1 MKTALG
7 DIKILLRLR
16 LRLLR
21 RAGIRSGPARNR
33 GGSFIVG
40 GLIVGVV
47 LLQFTVLISVSLTA
61 LLSQGLAD
69 PRGRA
74 ALELALAGLSSSLSL
89 FLFLV
94 ALPSVLALLTY
105 SSDLKLLLLTPLR
118 PWVTL
123 GEKLATVYG
132 ALTVP
137 VLALGLPVLIGIGHA
152 AGVGAAY
159 YVAAALALLLLPVV
173 PVALAL
179 LLTVAVLRWIPPAR
193 ARAVTAILGAL
204 LSGGLYIG
212 TQLLANPRTYE
223 YMSGPPRLFTD
234 AARGPWGLLPTAW
247 TGRALGLLI
256 AGDTGAGGAYLV
268 AAVVTALVLAA
279 LAVTFSSRLFAT
291 GWATYQEVGRRARRA
306 APLPGSS
313 GVLDRAASMGGSGA
327 SVPTPSAASGGASE
341 IAALPWAMSVPV
353 MDTGASW
360 PSRRPPW
367 WPLVGKEWR
376 TLRRD
381 PQVWARL
388 LYSFVVIGFL
398 FWQNLSR
405 ISLSSTATAG
415 LPVSLGSI
423 GFFGLLCF
431 LLWLPLTTLALPA
444 VNREGR
450 ALFVLALAP
459 IGARDILLS
468 KWIFSAAPSLVLSEA
483 LLGAGAWWL
492 RLGPGQV
499 LLGAC
504 ALAAIAVATAGGLLF
519 VSLIW
524 PRLDWDNPRRQ
535 VSSQAS
541 IVGGIGGLL
550 LVGASAGLLILTLF
564 LATSHPLLA
573 LASGAGLF
581 ALTGLIALLVFLL
594 APARLAALLTAER

>member
-1 MKTALG
+1 MNTAFD

-21 RAGIRSGPARNR
+21 RVGIRSGRARNR
-33 GGSFIVG
+33 SGSFIVG

-47 LLQFTVLISVSLTA
+47 LLQFSVLIATSLTA
-61 LLSQGLAD
+61 LLSQGLSD
-69 PRGRA
+69 PGGRA
-74 ALELALAGLSSSLSL
+74 TLELALAGLSSSLSL
-89 FLFLV
+89 FLFLL

-132 ALTVP
+132 VLAAP
-137 VLALGLPVLIGIGHA
+137 VLVLGLPVLIGIGQA
-152 AGVGAAY
+152 AGAGAAY
-159 YVAAALALLLLPVV
+159 YVAAALALLLLPVA

-193 ARAVTAILGAL
+193 ARAVTAVLGAL
-204 LSGGLYIG
+204 LSGGIYVG
-212 TQLLANPRTYE
+212 TQLLVNPRTYAQA
-223 YMSGPPRLFTD
+223 SGPPRLFTD
-234 AARGPWGLLPTAW
+234 VARGPWGLLPVVW
-247 TGRALGLLI
+247 PGRALGLLI
-256 AGDTGAGGAYLV
+256 AGASGAGIAYLV
-268 AAVVTALVLAA
+268 AAVVTALVLAG
-279 LAVTFSSRLFAT
+279 LAVTLSSRLFAT
-291 GWATYQEVGRRARRA
+291 GWATYQEVGRRTRRA
-306 APLPGSS
+306 I
-313 GVLDRAASMGGSGA
+313 
-327 SVPTPSAASGGASE
+327 PSAAGVASE
-341 IAALPWAMSVPV
+341 RAGALALAAPVGATEIVALPQAICAPIV
-353 MDTGASW
+353 DTGAGR

-405 ISLSSTATAG
+405 VSLASTDTAG

-459 IGARDILLS
+459 VSARDILLS
-468 KWIFSAAPSLVLSEA
+468 KWIFSTAPSLVLSEA
-483 LLGAGAWWL
+483 LLGVGAWWL
-492 RLGPGQV
+492 RLGPGQI

-541 IVGGIGGLL
+541 LVGVIGGLL

-564 LATSHPLLA
+564 LAPSHPLLA

-581 ALTGLIALLVFLL
+581 ALTGLIALFVFLF
-594 APARLAALLTAER
+594 APARLAALLMAER

>member
-1 MKTALG
+1 MNTAFD
-7 DIKILLRLR
+7 DIKTLSRLR

-21 RAGIRSGPARNR
+21 RAGIRSGRARNR

-40 GLIVGVV
+40 GLIVGAV
-47 LLQFTVLISVSLTA
+47 LLQFSVLIATSLTA
-61 LLSQGLAD
+61 LLSQGLSD
-69 PRGRA
+69 PGGRA
-74 ALELALAGLSSSLSL
+74 ALEPVLAGLFSSFSL
-89 FLFLV
+89 FLFLL

-132 ALTVP
+132 VLAGP
-137 VLALGLPVLIGIGHA
+137 VLVLGLPVLIGIGR
-152 AGVGAAY
+152 AGGAGAAY
-159 YVAAALALLLLPVV
+159 YVAAALALLLVPVA

-204 LSGGLYIG
+204 LSGGIYIG
-212 TQLLANPRTYE
+212 AQLLVNPRTYE
-223 YMSGPPRLFTD
+223 QAPGPPRLFTD
-234 AARGPWGLLPTAW
+234 AARGPWGLAPVAW
-247 TGRALGLLI
+247 PGRAIGLLI
-256 AGDTGAGGAYLV
+256 AGDAGAGIAYLV
-268 AAVVTALVLAA
+268 AVIAMALVLAV
-279 LAVTFSSRLFAT
+279 LAVTLSSRLFAT
-291 GWATYQEVGRRARRA
+291 GWATYQEVGRRTRRA
-306 APLPGSS
+306 TPGGAGATGRATPERA
-313 GVLDRAASMGGSGA
+313 GVA
-327 SVPTPSAASGGASE
+327 SVLAPAGATE
-341 IAALPWAMSVPV
+341 TLALPQAMSAPM
-353 MDTGASW
+353 MDTSARHPDRW
-360 PSRRPPW
+360 PPW

-405 ISLSSTATAG
+405 ISLSSTDMAG

-423 GFFGLLCF
+423 GFFGLLCV

-468 KWIFSAAPSLVLSEA
+468 KWIFSAAPPLALSEA
-483 LLGAGAWWL
+483 LLGVGAWWL
-492 RLGPGQV
+492 RLGPGQI

-504 ALAAIAVATAGGLLF
+504 ALASIAIAAAGGLLF

-535 VSSQAS
+535 VSGQAS
-541 IVGGIGGLL
+541 LVGGIGGLL

-581 ALTGLIALLVFLL
+581 ALMGLISLLVFLL

>member
-1 MKTALG
+1 MNTAFD

-21 RAGIRSGPARNR
+21 RVGIRSGRARNR

-47 LLQFTVLISVSLTA
+47 LLQFGVLIATSLTA
-61 LLSQGLAD
+61 LLSQGLSD
-69 PRGRA
+69 PGGRTT
-74 ALELALAGLSSSLSL
+74 LELALAGLSSSLSL
-89 FLFLV
+89 FLFLL

-132 ALTVP
+132 VLAGP
-137 VLALGLPVLIGIGHA
+137 VLVLGLPVLIGIGQA
-152 AGVGAAY
+152 AGAGAAY
-159 YVAAALALLLLPVV
+159 YVAAALALLLLPVA

-193 ARAVTAILGAL
+193 ARAATAVLGAL
-204 LSGGLYIG
+204 LSGGIYVG
-212 TQLLANPRTYE
+212 TQLLVNPRTYAQA
-223 YMSGPPRLFTD
+223 SGPPRLFTD
-234 AARGPWGLLPTAW
+234 VARGPWGLLPVVW
-247 TGRALGLLI
+247 PGRALGLLI
-256 AGDTGAGGAYLV
+256 VGASGAGIAYLV
-268 AAVVTALVLAA
+268 AAVVTALVLAG
-279 LAVTFSSRLFAT
+279 LAVTLSSRLFAT
-291 GWATYQEVGRRARRA
+291 GWATYQEVGRRTRRA
-306 APLPGSS
+306 IPDGDGATGGVILERVGARALAAP
-313 GVLDRAASMGGSGA
+313 VGA
-327 SVPTPSAASGGASE
+327 TE
-341 IAALPWAMSVPV
+341 IVALPQAICAPIVEV
-353 MDTGASW
+353 DTGAARLM
-360 PSRRPPW
+360 RRPPW

-405 ISLSSTATAG
+405 VSLSSTDTSGA
-415 LPVSLGSI
+415 PVSLGSI

-459 IGARDILLS
+459 VSARDILLS
-468 KWIFSAAPSLVLSEA
+468 KWIFSTAPSLVLSEA
-483 LLGAGAWWL
+483 LLGVGAWWL
-492 RLGPGQV
+492 RLGPGQI

-541 IVGGIGGLL
+541 LVGVIGGLL

-564 LATSHPLLA
+564 LAPSHPLLA

-581 ALTGLIALLVFLL
+581 ALTGLIALFVFLF
-594 APARLAALLTAER
+594 APARLAALLMAER

>member
-1 MKTALG
+1 MNTAFD

-21 RAGIRSGPARNR
+21 RVGIRSGRARNR

-47 LLQFTVLISVSLTA
+47 LLQFGVLIATSLTA
-61 LLSQGLAD
+61 LLSQGLSD
-69 PRGRA
+69 PGGRTT
-74 ALELALAGLSSSLSL
+74 LELALAGLSSSLSL
-89 FLFLV
+89 FLFLL

-132 ALTVP
+132 VLAGP
-137 VLALGLPVLIGIGHA
+137 VLVLGLPVLIGIGQA
-152 AGVGAAY
+152 AGAGAAY
-159 YVAAALALLLLPVV
+159 YVAAALALLLLPVA

-193 ARAVTAILGAL
+193 ARAATAVLGAL
-204 LSGGLYIG
+204 LSGGIYVG
-212 TQLLANPRTYE
+212 TQLLVNPRTYAQA
-223 YMSGPPRLFTD
+223 SGPPRLFTD
-234 AARGPWGLLPTAW
+234 VARGPWGLLPVVW
-247 TGRALGLLI
+247 PGRALGLLI
-256 AGDTGAGGAYLV
+256 VGASGAGIAYLV
-268 AAVVTALVLAA
+268 AAVVTALVLAG
-279 LAVTFSSRLFAT
+279 LAVTLSSRLFAT
-291 GWATYQEVGRRARRA
+291 GWATYQEVGRRTRRA
-306 APLPGSS
+306 I
-313 GVLDRAASMGGSGA
+313 
-327 SVPTPSAASGGASE
+327 PSAAGVASE
-341 IAALPWAMSVPV
+341 RAGARALAAPVGATEIVALPQAICAPIV
-353 MDTGASW
+353 DTGAGR

-405 ISLSSTATAG
+405 VSLSSTDTSGA
-415 LPVSLGSI
+415 PVSLGSI

-459 IGARDILLS
+459 VSARDILLS

-483 LLGAGAWWL
+483 LLSVGAWWL
-492 RLGPGQV
+492 RLSPGQV

-504 ALAAIAVATAGGLLF
+504 ALAAIAVAVAGALLF

-541 IVGGIGGLL
+541 LVGVIGGLL

-564 LATSHPLLA
+564 LTPSHPLLA

-581 ALTGLIALLVFLL
+581 ALTGLIALFVFLF
-594 APARLAALLTAER
+594 APARLAALLMAER

>member
-1 MKTALG
+1 MNTALD

-21 RAGIRSGPARNR
+21 RAGIRSGRARNR

-47 LLQFTVLISVSLTA
+47 LLQFGVLIATSLTA
-61 LLSQGLAD
+61 LLSQGLSD
-69 PRGRA
+69 PGGRTT
-74 ALELALAGLSSSLSL
+74 LELALAGLSSSLSL
-89 FLFLV
+89 FLFLL

-132 ALTVP
+132 VLAAP
-137 VLALGLPVLIGIGHA
+137 VLVLGLPVLIGIGQA
-152 AGVGAAY
+152 AGAGAAY
-159 YVAAALALLLLPVV
+159 YVAAALALLLLPVA

-193 ARAVTAILGAL
+193 ARAVTAVLGAL
-204 LSGGLYIG
+204 LSGGIYVG
-212 TQLLANPRTYE
+212 TQLLVNPRTYAQA
-223 YMSGPPRLFTD
+223 SGPPRLFTD
-234 AARGPWGLLPTAW
+234 VARGPWGLLPVVW
-247 TGRALGLLI
+247 PGRALGLLI
-256 AGDTGAGGAYLV
+256 AGASGAGIAYLV
-268 AAVVTALVLAA
+268 AAVVTALVLAG
-279 LAVTFSSRLFAT
+279 LAVTLSSRLFAT
-291 GWATYQEVGRRARRA
+291 GWATYQEVGRRTRRA
-306 APLPGSS
+306 I
-313 GVLDRAASMGGSGA
+313 
-327 SVPTPSAASGGASE
+327 PSAAGVVGGVASE
-341 IAALPWAMSVPV
+341 RAGALAVAPGVVSEPSALPWAMSLPV
-353 MDTGASW
+353 IDTGAGQA
-360 PSRRPPW
+360 SRRPPW

-405 ISLSSTATAG
+405 VSLSSTDTAG

-459 IGARDILLS
+459 VSARDILLS

-483 LLGAGAWWL
+483 LLGVGAWWL

-541 IVGGIGGLL
+541 LVGGIGGLL

-564 LATSHPLLA
+564 LAPSHPLLA

-594 APARLAALLTAER
+594 APARLAALLMAER

>member
-1 MKTALG
+1 MNTAFD

-21 RAGIRSGPARNR
+21 RVGIRSGRARNR

-47 LLQFTVLISVSLTA
+47 LLQFSVLIATSLTA
-61 LLSQGLAD
+61 LLSQGLSD
-69 PRGRA
+69 PGGRA
-74 ALELALAGLSSSLSL
+74 TLELALAGLSSSLSL
-89 FLFLV
+89 FLFLL

-132 ALTVP
+132 VLAAP
-137 VLALGLPVLIGIGHA
+137 VLVLGLPVLIGIGQA
-152 AGVGAAY
+152 AGAGAAY
-159 YVAAALALLLLPVV
+159 YVAAALALLLLPVA

-193 ARAVTAILGAL
+193 ARAVTAVLGAL
-204 LSGGLYIG
+204 LSGGIYVG
-212 TQLLANPRTYE
+212 TQLLVNPRTYAQA
-223 YMSGPPRLFTD
+223 SGPPRLFTD
-234 AARGPWGLLPTAW
+234 VARGPWGLLPVVW
-247 TGRALGLLI
+247 PGRALGLLI
-256 AGDTGAGGAYLV
+256 AGASGAGIAYLV
-268 AAVVTALVLAA
+268 AAVVTALVLAG
-279 LAVTFSSRLFAT
+279 LAVTLSSRLFAT
-291 GWATYQEVGRRARRA
+291 GWATYQEVGRRTRRA
-306 APLPGSS
+306 IP
-313 GVLDRAASMGGSGA
+313 
-327 SVPTPSAASGGASE
+327 GGAGATGWITSE
-341 IAALPWAMSVPV
+341 RVGALTVVAAPGVVSEPSALPWTTSLPM
-353 MDTGASW
+353 MDTGAGR

-405 ISLSSTATAG
+405 VSLTSTDTAG

-459 IGARDILLS
+459 ISARDILLS

-483 LLGAGAWWL
+483 LLGVGAWWL
-492 RLGPGQV
+492 RLGPGQI

-541 IVGGIGGLL
+541 LVGVIGGLL

-564 LATSHPLLA
+564 LAPSHPLLA

-594 APARLAALLTAER
+594 APARLAALLMAER

>member
-1 MKTALG
+1 MNTALD

-21 RAGIRSGPARNR
+21 RAGIRSGRARNR

-47 LLQFTVLISVSLTA
+47 LLQFGVLIATSLTA
-61 LLSQGLAD
+61 LLSQGLSD
-69 PRGRA
+69 PGGRTT
-74 ALELALAGLSSSLSL
+74 LELALAGLSSSLSL
-89 FLFLV
+89 FLFLL

-132 ALTVP
+132 VLAAP
-137 VLALGLPVLIGIGHA
+137 VLVLGLPVLIGIGQA
-152 AGVGAAY
+152 AGAGAAY
-159 YVAAALALLLLPVV
+159 YVAAALALLLLPVA

-193 ARAVTAILGAL
+193 ARAATAVLGAL
-204 LSGGLYIG
+204 LSGGIYVG
-212 TQLLANPRTYE
+212 TQLLVNPRTYAQA
-223 YMSGPPRLFTD
+223 SGPPRLFTD
-234 AARGPWGLLPTAW
+234 VARGPWGLLPVVW
-247 TGRALGLLI
+247 PGRALGLLI
-256 AGDTGAGGAYLV
+256 VGASGAGIAYLV
-268 AAVVTALVLAA
+268 AAVVTALVLAG
-279 LAVTFSSRLFAT
+279 LAVTLSSRLFAT
-291 GWATYQEVGRRARRA
+291 GWATYQEVGRRTRRA
-306 APLPGSS
+306 I
-313 GVLDRAASMGGSGA
+313 
-327 SVPTPSAASGGASE
+327 PSAAGVASE
-341 IAALPWAMSVPV
+341 RAGARALAAPVGATEIVALPQAICAPIVEV
-353 MDTGASW
+353 DTGAARLT
-360 PSRRPPW
+360 RRSPW

-405 ISLSSTATAG
+405 VSLSSTDTSGA
-415 LPVSLGSI
+415 PVSLGSI

-459 IGARDILLS
+459 VSARDILLS

-483 LLGAGAWWL
+483 LLSVGAWWL
-492 RLGPGQV
+492 RLSPGQV

-504 ALAAIAVATAGGLLF
+504 ALAAIAVAVAGALLF

-541 IVGGIGGLL
+541 LVGVIGGLL

-564 LATSHPLLA
+564 LTPSHPLLA

-581 ALTGLIALLVFLL
+581 ALTGLIALFVFLF
-594 APARLAALLTAER
+594 APARLAALLMAER

>member
-1 MKTALG
+1 MNTVFD
-7 DIKILLRLR
+7 DIKTLSRLR

-40 GLIVGVV
+40 GLIVGAV

-74 ALELALAGLSSSLSL
+74 ALEPALAGLSSSLSL

-132 ALTVP
+132 ALAVP
-137 VLALGLPVLIGIGHA
+137 VLVLGLPVLIGIGHA
-152 AGVGAAY
+152 AGVAAAY
-159 YVAAALALLLLPVV
+159 YVAAALALLLLPVA

-204 LSGGLYIG
+204 LSGGIYIG
-212 TQLLANPRTYE
+212 TQLLANPRTYD
-223 YMSGPPRLFTD
+223 YMSGPPRLFAD
-234 AARGPWGLLPTAW
+234 AARGPWGLLPVAW
-247 TGRALGLLI
+247 PGRALGLLI
-256 AGDTGAGGAYLV
+256 GGDIGAGGAYLV
-268 AAVVTALVLAA
+268 AAVVTALALAG

-291 GWATYQEVGRRARRA
+291 GWATYQEVGRRKRRTT
-306 APLPGSS
+306 L
-313 GVLDRAASMGGSGA
+313 
-327 SVPTPSAASGGASE
+327 GGASATGWVTSE
-341 IAALPWAMSVPV
+341 RTGALAVAAASSVANEMGALPQAMSAPM
-353 MDTGASW
+353 MDAGA
-360 PSRRPPW
+360 RRLGRWPPW

-405 ISLSSTATAG
+405 VSLSSTDTAG

-459 IGARDILLS
+459 ISARDILLS
-468 KWIFSAAPSLVLSEA
+468 KWIFSAAPALMLSEA

-492 RLGPGQV
+492 RLSPGQV

-504 ALAAIAVATAGGLLF
+504 ALASIAVAAAGGLLF

-535 VSSQAS
+535 VSGQAS
-541 IVGGIGGLL
+541 LVGGIGGLL

-581 ALTGLIALLVFLL
+581 ALTGLISLLVFLL

>member
-1 MKTALG
+1 MNTAFD

-21 RAGIRSGPARNR
+21 RVGIRSGRARNR

-47 LLQFTVLISVSLTA
+47 LLQFGVLIATSLTA
-61 LLSQGLAD
+61 LLSQGLSD
-69 PRGRA
+69 PGGRA
-74 ALELALAGLSSSLSL
+74 TLALALAGLSSSLSL
-89 FLFLV
+89 FLFLL

-123 GEKLATVYG
+123 GEKLASVYG
-132 ALTVP
+132 VLAGP
-137 VLALGLPVLIGIGHA
+137 VLVLGLPVLIGIGQA
-152 AGVGAAY
+152 AGASAAY
-159 YVAAALALLLLPVV
+159 YVAAALVLLLLPVA

-193 ARAVTAILGAL
+193 ARAVTAVLGAL
-204 LSGGLYIG
+204 LSGGIYVG
-212 TQLLANPRTYE
+212 TQLLVNPRTYAQA
-223 YMSGPPRLFTD
+223 SGPPRLFTD
-234 AARGPWGLLPTAW
+234 VARGPWGLLPVVW
-247 TGRALGLLI
+247 PGRALGLLI
-256 AGDTGAGGAYLV
+256 AGASGAGIAYLV
-268 AAVVTALVLAA
+268 AAVVTALVLAG
-279 LAVTFSSRLFAT
+279 LAVTLSSRLFAT
-291 GWATYQEVGRRARRA
+291 GWATYQEVDRRTRRAIPGGAGVVGGVASERAGALALA
-306 APLPGSS
+306 AP
-313 GVLDRAASMGGSGA
+313 VGA
-327 SVPTPSAASGGASE
+327 TE
-341 IAALPWAMSVPV
+341 IVALPQAICAPIV
-353 MDTGASW
+353 DTGAARLT
-360 PSRRPPW
+360 RRPPW

-405 ISLSSTATAG
+405 VSLTSTDTAG

-459 IGARDILLS
+459 VSARDILLS

-483 LLGAGAWWL
+483 LLGVGAWWL

-504 ALAAIAVATAGGLLF
+504 ALAAIAVAVAGALLF

-541 IVGGIGGLL
+541 LVGVIGGLL

-564 LATSHPLLA
+564 LTPSHPLLA

-581 ALTGLIALLVFLL
+581 ALTGLIALFVFLL
-594 APARLAALLTAER
+594 APARLAALLMAER

>member
-1 MKTALG
+1 MNTALD

-21 RAGIRSGPARNR
+21 RVGIRSGRARNR

-47 LLQFTVLISVSLTA
+47 LLQFGVLIATSLTA
-61 LLSQGLAD
+61 LLSQGLSD
-69 PRGRA
+69 PGGRA

-89 FLFLV
+89 FLFLL

-118 PWVTL
+118 PWVTM

-132 ALTVP
+132 VLAAP
-137 VLALGLPVLIGIGHA
+137 VLVLGLPVLIGIGRA
-152 AGVGAAY
+152 AGAGAAY
-159 YVAAALALLLLPVV
+159 YVAAALALLLLPVA

-193 ARAVTAILGAL
+193 ARAVTAVLGAL
-204 LSGGLYIG
+204 LSGGIYVG
-212 TQLLANPRTYE
+212 TQLLVNPRTYE
-223 YMSGPPRLFTD
+223 QAAGPPRLFAD
-234 AARGPWGLLPTAW
+234 VARGPWGLLPVVW
-247 TGRALGLLI
+247 PGRALGLFI
-256 AGDTGAGGAYLV
+256 AGDAGAGIAYLV
-268 AAVVTALVLAA
+268 AAVVTALVLAG
-279 LAVTFSSRLFAT
+279 LAVTLSSRLFAT
-291 GWATYQEVGRRARRA
+291 GWATYQEVGRRTRRA
-306 APLPGSS
+306 I
-313 GVLDRAASMGGSGA
+313 
-327 SVPTPSAASGGASE
+327 PSAAGVASE
-341 IAALPWAMSVPV
+341 RAGALTVVAAPGVVSEPSALPWTTSLPM
-353 MDTGASW
+353 MDTGAGR

-405 ISLSSTATAG
+405 VSLSSTDTAG

-459 IGARDILLS
+459 VSARDILLS

-483 LLGAGAWWL
+483 LLGVGAWWL
-492 RLGPGQV
+492 HLSPGQI

-541 IVGGIGGLL
+541 LVGGLGGLL
-550 LVGASAGLLILTLF
+550 LVGVSAGLLILTLF
-564 LATSHPLLA
+564 LASSHPLLA

-581 ALTGLIALLVFLL
+581 ALTGVIALLVFLL
-594 APARLAALLTAER
+594 APPRLAALLMAER